1 VIRVE
6 DGAPSAP
13 DAGDE
18 ARPEGEGDGALG
30 RGSALRRFL
39 LWDEAGWIVA
49 ILAVGLLL
57 RGCWAGAVTVD
68 PNDGRFDDSV
78 FYHNVAVTLVRQH
91 EFSSPYS
98 GLPTAQWPPGYSL
111 FLAGIYWLFG
121 PTLTGARVANM
132 VLGAGTAALVY
143 LLGLRLFERRTAR
156 LASLLAA
163 VFPDQI
169 FFVSVLYSEILFTFM
184 FVLGLLFIVLAVR
197 CPVGERRWW
206 LLGLGLLTGGAALVR
221 GQGLF
226 LPPMAF
232 VAWKLLGVPWTRA
245 LTWTAAVA
253 VLAAAVILP
262 WAVRN
267 YLVLGRP
274 VLITTSFG
282 GNFYL
287 GHSNEADP
295 IGRLL
300 EEYGPLTKPG
310 AEAKVGEVALRRG
323 LRFMLTHPRD
333 EVRLTAQKIRDL
345 YRSDHVGLDLVE
357 ESGKRKILRDG
368 VRAALDHVADGLY
381 FGVLAASGLALA
393 IATGRRDGAV
403 LVPVAVIGL
412 WTAGSALFFGDPRF
426 HFPVIPAFCLIAG
439 RLAVLP
445 RAPLAAAA
453 AVILVAAVVPQVFVA
468 Q

>member
-1 VIRVE
+1 ME
-6 DGAPSAP
+6 AGAPRAP

-18 ARPEGEGDGALG
+18 ARLEGEGNRALG
-30 RGSALRRFL
+30 RGSAVRRSL
-39 LWDEAGWIVA
+39 PWDEAGWIFA

-57 RGCWAGAVTVD
+57 RGYWAGALPVD

-78 FYHNVAVTLVRQH
+78 FYHNVAVSLAREH

-98 GLPTAQWPPGYSL
+98 GLPTAQWPPGYSF
-111 FLAGIYWLFG
+111 FLAGIYWLLG

-132 VLGAGTAALVY
+132 ALGGGTAVLVY
-143 LLGLRLFERRTAR
+143 LLGLQLFERRTAR

-163 VFPDQI
+163 VFPGQI
-169 FFVSVLYSEILFTFM
+169 FFVPVLYSEILFTFM
-184 FVLGLLFIVLAVR
+184 FVLGLLLIVLALR
-197 CPVGERRWW
+197 CPVGQRRWW
-206 LLGLGLLTGGAALVR
+206 LLALGVLTGGAALVR

-245 LTWTAAVA
+245 LTWTAAIA
-253 VLAAAVILP
+253 VLAVAVILP
-262 WAVRN
+262 WTVRN

-282 GNFYL
+282 GNFYM

-300 EEYGPLTKPG
+300 EEYGPLTEPG
-310 AEAKVGEVALRRG
+310 AEAKVGEIALRRG
-323 LRFMLTHPRD
+323 LQFMLTHPRD

-357 ESGKRKILRDG
+357 GGGKREFIRDS
-368 VRAALDHVADGLY
+368 VRAALDHIADGFY

-393 IATGRRDGAV
+393 IATRRRDGTV

-426 HFPVIPAFCLIAG
+426 HFPVIPVFCLIAG
-439 RLAVLP
+439 RLAVLRP
-445 RAPLAAAA
+445 VPLVAAA

-468 Q
+468 LR